1 MINFGLLVAGILL
14 IYSVT
19 IIMFYFL
26 YRNEDFSIRLKN
38 KALNTATLL
47 FNVKGIT
54 NPLLKIIDDRT
65 VTNMNNV
72 IVIILNKD
80 KKIIYSNHDIAECKK
95 ILPSFMKLNW
105 AKNEKYFK
113 DNTLYISFQQSYNNQ
128 NYYVLASGI
137 DIYGQTELQ
146 KLLLINIIS
155 FFLSIIIIIGA
166 SYYNAKQS
174 VKPITSI
181 IKQIKEMNPGSLR
194 NRLSITT
201 KDEIAELSFT
211 FNTMLDRTEWIVENE
226 RMFVSNV
233 SHELRTPVTSIIGQ
247 LEVTLLRER
256 NNQEYKTLVLSVL
269 DDIKNLKTIING
281 FFALAESGIDNI
293 QSNFTRLRI
302 DELLYSAKDEIL
314 RHSKHYI
321 IKIEFENSPDDE
333 CELMVSGSEHLIKL
347 LISNLIDNS
356 CKFSD
361 PSKVKIKIAFIKGFV
376 TLRFIDKG
384 IGIPQADLNQIFE
397 PLYRAKNASQKAG
410 HGIGL
415 SIVKKIADIHDATI
429 DIVSELNIGTTISVT
444 FPVAKP
450 AKP

>member
-1 MINFGLLVAGILL
+1 MGIKKEENFRGV
-14 IYSVT
+14 
-19 IIMFYFL
+19 
-26 YRNEDFSIRLKN
+26 
-38 KALNTATLL
+38 
-47 FNVKGIT
+47 
-54 NPLLKIIDDRT
+54 
-65 VTNMNNV
+65 
-72 IVIILNKD
+72 
-80 KKIIYSNHDIAECKK
+80 
-95 ILPSFMKLNW
+95 
-105 AKNEKYFK
+105 KNEKYFK

-269 DDIKNLKTIING
+269 DDIKNLKTIIN
-281 FFALAESGIDNI
+281 
-293 QSNFTRLRI
+293 
-302 DELLYSAKDEIL
+302 
-314 RHSKHYI
+314 
-321 IKIEFENSPDDE
+321 
-333 CELMVSGSEHLIKL
+333 
-347 LISNLIDNS
+347 
-356 CKFSD
+356 
-361 PSKVKIKIAFIKGFV
+361 
-376 TLRFIDKG
+376 
-384 IGIPQADLNQIFE
+384 
-397 PLYRAKNASQKAG
+397 
-410 HGIGL
+410 
-415 SIVKKIADIHDATI
+415 
-429 DIVSELNIGTTISVT
+429 
-444 FPVAKP
+444 
-450 AKP
+450 